1 MVITGEPTVQWAS
14 PSPLWPELVQNTSGK
29 VDQAFLAP
37 AILRF
42 ASDSFMDEFMGL
54 LNTTPGRLGERRVI
68 PETWHE
74 PISLPAP
81 LPELPFPTPARPRSV
96 ARSSV
101 FGAVSTAPALNG
113 TASVPLKL
121 YQAAHL
127 RFYLV
132 CACLV
137 CRVPGLPDR
146 TLNIPAQEQVG
157 FVMRRLQSRVDG
169 TLPDTPAPNSYDE
182 FAFVSSPQ
190 GNIWQQVDSDSVIMP
205 GEDLI
210 PLFPIT
216 FSGEDGRKRR
226 LLSGLIPVGKREA
239 YLAAPLVAATG
250 SGGSANTPSSL
261 FLGLRETLL
270 NMQVAQPW
278 SNLSQLQEPSQSNQV
293 QTISWYILLD
303 LASYIQK
310 YLLNIWQVMT
320 GQQQANT
327 LNNAGQALLALLNN
341 SVESTSGVALA
352 TALVRIATDANKN
365 KLETVLDPYTPGS
378 SEWPDFL
385 YNLADPNLAPLVKQP
400 DDVTEAQSSLELLI
414 KAALPPDPSGA
425 TLPSV
430 GQPKPEDKGNPTWF
444 MIRCVFE
451 RPNCGPLK
459 PPVVSSPTQIFKL
472 AAFFDPDA
480 PGRPIR
486 ISLPLDTSIAGLR
499 KFNKNVAFVISD
511 QLRKQ
516 MNSVSSLKDAINGNI
531 SQPGPGL
538 SFGLICSFSIP
549 IITICAFVVLLIFLI
564 LLNIVF
570 FWLPLFEICF
580 PVPQLNT
587 KGE

>member
-1 MVITGEPTVQWAS
+1 MVMTGESTVQWAS
-14 PSPLWPELVQNTSGK
+14 PSPLWPELVQNTSGT

-54 LNTTPGRLGERRVI
+54 LNTTPGRLGERRVM
-68 PETWHE
+68 PETWRE
-74 PISLPAP
+74 PIPLPAP
-81 LPELPFPTPARPRSV
+81 LPELPLPTRALPRSV

-101 FGAVSTAPALNG
+101 FGAGSTAPALTG
-113 TASVPLKL
+113 TASGPLKL

-157 FVMRRLQSRVDG
+157 FVMRRLQPRVDG
-169 TLPDTPAPNSYDE
+169 TIPDTQDPGSYDE
-182 FAFVSSPQ
+182 FAFVPAPQ
-190 GNIWQQVDSDSVIMP
+190 GSTWQQVGGDSAIMP
-205 GEDLI
+205 GEELI
-210 PLFPIT
+210 PLFPVT

-239 YLAAPLVAATG
+239 YLGAPLVAAPGT
-250 SGGSANTPSSL
+250 GGSANAPSSP

-270 NMQVAQPW
+270 NMQVVPPW

-293 QTISWYILLD
+293 QMISWYILLD
-303 LASYIQK
+303 LASYIEK
-310 YLLNIWQVMT
+310 YLPNIWQVMT

-327 LNNAGQALLALLNN
+327 LNDAEQKLLALLNN
-341 SVESTSGVALA
+341 RVESTSGVALA
-352 TALVRIATDANKN
+352 QALVTIAKDTNKN
-365 KLETVLDPYTPGS
+365 KLETVLDPYIPGS
-378 SEWPDFL
+378 TEWPDFL
-385 YNLADPNLAPLVKQP
+385 YNLADANLTPIVNQP
-400 DDVTEAQSSLELLI
+400 DDETEAQSKLEQLI
-414 KAALPPDPSGA
+414 EAALPPDHTGA
-425 TLPSV
+425 TLSSL

-444 MIRCVFE
+444 VIRCVFE

-459 PPVVSSPTQIFKL
+459 PPVVSPPTQVFKL

-499 KFNKNVAFVISD
+499 KFNKNVTFVISD
-511 QLRKQ
+511 QLNKQ
-516 MNSVSSLKDAINGNI
+516 MQSVSNLQGVIQGNI
-531 SQPGPGL
+531 SPGSGVI
-538 SFGLICSFSIP
+538 GQICSFSIP
-549 IITICAFVVLLIFLI
+549 IITICAFMVLFIFLI

-570 FWLPLFEICF
+570 FWLPLFKICF
-580 PVPQLNT
+580 PLPNLKT

>member
-1 MVITGEPTVQWAS
+1 MTVEPTVQWTS
-14 PSPLWPELVQNTSGK
+14 PSPLWPELVQGASGT

-54 LNTTPGRLGERRVI
+54 LNTTPGWLGERRVM
-68 PETWHE
+68 PETWRE
-74 PISLPAP
+74 PIPLPEPLPAP
-81 LPELPFPTPARPRSV
+81 PLPAPGLPRSLV
-96 ARSSV
+96 RSSI
-101 FGAVSTAPALNG
+101 FGAGSTAPALKG
-113 TASVPLKL
+113 TATSPLKL
-121 YQAAHL
+121 YQAAHQ

-137 CRVPGLPDR
+137 CQVPGLPDR
-146 TLNIPAQEQVG
+146 ILNIPAQEQAS
-157 FVMRRLQSRVDG
+157 FVMRRLQPHDAG
-169 TLPDTPAPNSYDE
+169 ATPNPNDATSYDE
-182 FAFVSSPQ
+182 FAFVLGPQ
-190 GNIWQQVDSDSVIMP
+190 GSTWQQVNSNSGIMP
-205 GEDLI
+205 GEELI

-250 SGGSANTPSSL
+250 SGSSANTSSL
-261 FLGLRETLL
+261 PFLGLRETLL
-270 NMQVAQPW
+270 NMQIVQPW
-278 SNLSQLQEPSQSNQV
+278 NTLSQLQDPSQSNQV
-293 QTISWYILLD
+293 QMNSWYILLD
-303 LASYIQK
+303 LASYIQD
-310 YLLNIWQVMT
+310 YLLTIWQVMM
-320 GQQQANT
+320 GQQQAST
-327 LNNAGQALLALLNN
+327 LNSAEQALLALLN
-341 SVESTSGVALA
+341 STVESTGGIPLA
-352 TALVRIATDANKN
+352 QALVKIATDTNKN
-365 KLETVLDPYTPGS
+365 KLEETAVDPYTTGS
-378 SEWPDFL
+378 TEWPDFS
-385 YNLADPNLAPLVKQP
+385 YNLADPNLLALVKQP
-400 DDVTEAQSSLELLI
+400 DDLTEAQSSLEKLI
-414 KAALPPDPSGA
+414 KAALPADPSGA
-425 TLPSV
+425 ILPSV

-444 MIRCVFE
+444 VIRCVFE
-451 RPNCGPLK
+451 RPHCGPLK
-459 PPVVSSPTQIFKL
+459 PTVVSPPTQAFKL

-516 MNSVSSLKDAINGNI
+516 IEMVKNPQKVINGSI
-531 SQPGPGL
+531 SQPSPGL

-549 IITICAFVVLLIFLI
+549 IITICAFIILFMFLI

-580 PVPQLNT
+580 PLPSLNS